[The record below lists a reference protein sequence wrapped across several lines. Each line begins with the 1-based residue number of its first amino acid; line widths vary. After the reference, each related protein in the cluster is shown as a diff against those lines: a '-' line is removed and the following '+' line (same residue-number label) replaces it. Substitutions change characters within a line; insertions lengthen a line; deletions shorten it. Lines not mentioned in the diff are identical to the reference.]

1 MRNSTT
7 TILLFLAILLS
18 FQSYGQRKNKQKKE
32 EQSAALTEQQ
42 RYDQADLF
50 VKAVNERELGN
61 LEKSQEMFSQAIKMN
76 PEDPASYYENARVLQ
91 VMSRNDEALLSA
103 KQAMVLDPNNKWYKV
118 LFADLSKAN
127 GKYDD
132 YVATYEVLLTENP
145 TDLNFLNELAFAY
158 FFTGEY
164 RKSVNIYQRI
174 EEKVGINEALSSQ
187 KVQLYDRIGLQDSA
201 VVEYE
206 RLIQFYPDEA
216 RYYALLAEYCSKNNM
231 NEKAIWAYE
240 KIVEINPDDPYVHIS
255 LADFYRKEGKEDKSF
270 EELKLG
276 LANQKLELSTK
287 INLLYT
293 YYSGELDDKKR
304 KQALE
309 LSEILKQTHPDDPMA
324 DTFYASMLFENKE
337 YELSRQLFKEIIK
350 NESGN
355 YAIWEQMLFCD
366 LYLEDYKSLAENA
379 ENAIDYF
386 PSYPLPYFFA
396 GIGNFQLKDFVK
408 AQAFLDSGKEFVVNN
423 NALLEQ
429 FYSTLGDTYNEL
441 GNYPASYASY
451 DKALTINPENTV
463 VLNNYAYYLS
473 LRSEQLEKAEKMAK
487 KSVEMDPYNSNNLDT
502 YAWVLYKLGKYNEAL
517 NWIKKAHSNSEV
529 PSGVVL
535 EHYGDILFKLG
546 QEQEAL
552 NYWNQAKEQKDYS
565 DLLDKKIK
573 DKKLYE

>member
-18 FQSYGQRKNKQKKE
+18 LQAFGQRKNKNKKE
-32 EQSAALTEQQ
+32 EKSLTLTEQQ

-50 VKAVNERELGN
+50 IKAVNERELGN
-61 LEKSQEMFSQAIKMN
+61 LAKSQEMFSAAIEMN
-76 PEDPASYYENARVLQ
+76 PEDPAAFYENARVLQ
-91 VMSRNDEALLSA
+91 VMGRNDEALAMSE
-103 KQAMVLDPNNKWYKV
+103 QAVVLDPENKWYKV
-118 LFADLSKAN
+118 LYADLSKAN
-127 GKYDD
+127 GKYDE
-132 YVATYEVLLTENP
+132 YVATYEELLAEDPN
-145 TDLNFLNELAFAY
+145 DLNFLNELAFAY

-164 RKSVNIYQRI
+164 QKSIEIYQRI

-187 KVQLYDRIGLQDSA
+187 KVQLYNRIGLKDSA
-201 VVEYE
+201 VIEYE
-206 RLIQFYPDEA
+206 RLIRFYPDEA
-216 RYYALLAEYCSKNNM
+216 RYYALLAEYCSKNDM
-231 NEKAIWAYE
+231 NDKAIWAYE

-255 LADFYRKEGKEDKSF
+255 LADFYKKEGNEEKSF

-276 LANQKLELSTK
+276 LSNPKLDLSTK

-293 YYSGELDDKKR
+293 YYSGDLNDKKR

-309 LSEILKQTHPDDPMA
+309 LSEILKQTHPDDPMGE
-324 DTFYASMLFENKE
+324 TFYASMLFENKE
-337 YELSRQLFKEIIK
+337 YELSRQLFNGIIE
-350 NESGN
+350 NQAGN
-355 YAIWEQMLFCD
+355 YAIWEQLLFCD
-366 LYLEDYKSLAENA
+366 LYLEDYKSLAEDA

-429 FYSTLGDTYNEL
+429 FYSSLGDTYNEL
-441 GNYPASYASY
+441 GKFPASYAAY
-451 DKALTINPENTV
+451 DKALSINPENTV

-487 KSVEMDPYNSNNLDT
+487 KSVEMDPYNANNLDT
-502 YAWVLYKLGKYNEAL
+502 YAWVLYKLGKYQDAL
-517 NWIKKAHSNSEV
+517 NWIKKAYSNSEQ

-535 EHYGDILFKLG
+535 EHYGDILYKLG
-546 QEQEAL
+546 QDQEAL
-552 NYWNQAKEQKDYS
+552 NYWNLAKEQSDYS